1 MIICTIRPLAAG
13 WSVDA
18 RIHAFVFMI
27 ETFLLVAC
35 WPIRMS
41 LCQQYPRFESLSQ
54 QEWHQVWFSTDVAHP
69 LQRCVVQRCSSAFLS
84 YNEWFFELSVN
95 FPSARSSLAIW
106 PLPSGTAHWIFFF
119 FCWRVGKSQS
129 EIIRPAHPAPTCR
142 VQRTL
147 KSPFFLILMD
157 LITSTWLNSP
167 SCDMCTY

>member
-1 MIICTIRPLAAG
+1 MQGSTLLCLWLKLFFQWPVGRFWWACVSSTLGLRVLLPL
-13 WSVDA
+13 
-18 RIHAFVFMI
+18 
-27 ETFLLVAC
+27 
-35 WPIRMS
+35 
-41 LCQQYPRFESLSQ
+41 LSQ

-106 PLPSGTAHWIFFF
+106 PLPSGTAHWIFFLLA
-119 FCWRVGKSQS
+119 CGKIPVWNNQTSPSSTNVPCS
-129 EIIRPAHPAPTCR
+129 EN
-142 VQRTL
+142 L

>member
-27 ETFLLVAC
+27 ETFLPVAC

-119 FCWRVGKSQS
+119 LLACGKIPVWNNQTSPSSTNVPCS
-129 EIIRPAHPAPTCR
+129 EN
-142 VQRTL
+142 L
-147 KSPFFLILMD
+147 KSLFFLILMD

>member
-27 ETFLLVAC
+27 ETFLPVAC

-106 PLPSGTAHWIFFF
+106 PLPSGTAHWIYF

-147 KSPFFLILMD
+147 NHLSSSFWW
-157 LITSTWLNSP
+157 TWSRQHG
-167 SCDMCTY
+167 